1 VSYLEGDLKK
11 IYNVIRRKNTNEKE
25 NIRKKRILSGITPSG
40 DGNLHIGNYLGAVR
54 QFIEFAKSYDC
65 FLMVADLHA
74 LTTVQDKATLQ
85 KNTENLILNE
95 LALLG
100 DLHNITFFRQ
110 SDVVM
115 HAELTWILNNVTP
128 LGLLKRAH
136 AYKDKLQNDVMEE
149 EINLGLFNYP
159 ILMASDILLYKPD
172 FVPVGRDQKQHV
184 EICRD
189 IGGRFNK
196 TYKLKIFPL
205 PEPHIPE
212 EVAVIMGTDGKRKM
226 SKSLGN
232 IIGIF
237 EDEAVIKKQVMST
250 YTDPTR
256 IHADDPGHIE
266 GNMVFAYL
274 DFFGD
279 PTSPRLRGASNLN
292 RLKEDYKAGRV
303 GDVEVKNYLYESLLK
318 YFAPARERYAELKGN
333 PVKVKKILQDGAA
346 RAREVAGATMS
357 EVRESIGLTNS
368 YSFFEY

>member
-1 VSYLEGDLKK
+1 
-11 IYNVIRRKNTNEKE
+11 
-25 NIRKKRILSGITPSG
+25 
-40 DGNLHIGNYLGAVR
+40 
-54 QFIEFAKSYDC
+54 
-65 FLMVADLHA
+65 
-74 LTTVQDKATLQ
+74 
-85 KNTENLILNE
+85 
-95 LALLG
+95 
-100 DLHNITFFRQ
+100 
-110 SDVVM
+110 
-115 HAELTWILNNVTP
+115 
-128 LGLLKRAH
+128 
-136 AYKDKLQNDVMEE
+136 
-149 EINLGLFNYP
+149 
-159 ILMASDILLYKPD
+159 
-172 FVPVGRDQKQHV
+172 VPVGRDQKQHV